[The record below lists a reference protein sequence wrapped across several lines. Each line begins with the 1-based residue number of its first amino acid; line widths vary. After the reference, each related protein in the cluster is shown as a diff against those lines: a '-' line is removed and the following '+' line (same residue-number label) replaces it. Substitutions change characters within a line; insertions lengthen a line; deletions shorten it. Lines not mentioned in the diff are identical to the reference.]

1 MAQGMQEVKAVRSIG
16 EGMNNLLTRR
26 IRQAKLS
33 KEVLEREL
41 VETQLALIRTQNE
54 LVLTRGELQVLRR
67 NIQHLAEELEAENWT
82 VPD

>member
-1 MAQGMQEVKAVRSIG
+1 
-16 EGMNNLLTRR
+16 MNNLLTRR

-41 VETQLALIRTQNE
+41 VETQLTLIRTQNE